1 MAAVCKTVGFGC
13 SWAATSA
20 GLAAD
25 ASAVDSSLW
34 RRSSGSCSTTS
45 RCGPTEMVRETDPPQ
60 PRRRR
65 CRLVGCCQDEDEP
78 VLGCR
83 ALFDDLFERSNT
95 SRSCH
100 RPGAKLGSHS
110 AKSRHFANLLDS
122 SRPAR
127 GLLQTE
133 EVTGSIPVS
142 PTRSEAMCFSIK
154 LTMGAIPVSQALSGP
169 AQRPG
174 HGPAPAK
181 TKLLVGPNGRCLRFP
196 PGAWGVPQVEPGT
209 VPPHSNLVPCLP
221 CSPCLPKE
229 EP

>member
-1 MAAVCKTVGFGC
+1 
-13 SWAATSA
+13 
-20 GLAAD
+20 
-25 ASAVDSSLW
+25 
-34 RRSSGSCSTTS
+34 
-45 RCGPTEMVRETDPPQ
+45 MVRETDPPQ

-65 CRLVGCCQDEDEP
+65 CRWVGCCQDEDEP

-83 ALFDDLFERSNT
+83 ALFDDLFDRSNT

-110 AKSRHFANLLDS
+110 AKSRQESGGVWTVICPGKQHFANLLDS
-122 SRPAR
+122 YRPAR

-142 PTRSEAMCFSIK
+142 PTRSEAMWISIK
-154 LTMGAIPVSQALSGP
+154 LTMGAIPVSQALSGPAQRPSSAAQLSGP